1 MQDRLRRP
9 RTRSYSLASSGSIRY
24 DPRLKSDELEIPD
37 KFSATDGRSTE
48 ASVSSY
54 RDSHKATE
62 KGASYDRGYRRPWE
76 DFLWSR
82 ERHALSK
89 ILDRGFPDQ
98 ETHLLDF
105 ACGTGR
111 ITEFLEHRV
120 STSVGVDVS
129 TSMLARAKPKLKRTE
144 LIQADLTRG
153 NVLQGRRFNLI
164 TAFRFFLNA
173 EPELRLEAI
182 KILSSLLTEDGCLI
196 FNNHHNLGSPYWAL
210 ANLRTRARSGS
221 GCRVMSIRQMHE
233 LARAADLEIVEI
245 HPVGFARLPRVTL
258 PLWLNMRIETTA
270 IRFKR
275 LHSMFESLIAVARHR
290 APSTCRPSVKAS
302 P

>member
-1 MQDRLRRP
+1 
-9 RTRSYSLASSGSIRY
+9 YSFAPIGSIRY

-37 KFSATDGRSTE
+37 KFVATDGRSAE
-48 ASVSSY
+48 VSASSY
-54 RDSHKATE
+54 RDSHKAAD
-62 KGASYDRGYRRPWE
+62 KGASYDETYRQTWE
-76 DFLWSR
+76 SLLWSR
-82 ERHALSK
+82 EQHFLSN
-89 ILDRGFPDQ
+89 ILDKYFPDQ
-98 ETHLLDF
+98 EIRLLDF

-111 ITEFLEHRV
+111 IAEFIEHRV
-120 STSVGVDVS
+120 STSLGVDVS

-210 ANLRTRARSGS
+210 ANLRARARSGR
-221 GCRVMSIRQMHE
+221 GGGRVMSIRQMHE

-258 PLWLNMRIETTA
+258 PLWLNMRIETAA
-270 IRFKR
+270 IRIKR

-290 APSTCRPSVKAS
+290 APSNCRPSAKAS